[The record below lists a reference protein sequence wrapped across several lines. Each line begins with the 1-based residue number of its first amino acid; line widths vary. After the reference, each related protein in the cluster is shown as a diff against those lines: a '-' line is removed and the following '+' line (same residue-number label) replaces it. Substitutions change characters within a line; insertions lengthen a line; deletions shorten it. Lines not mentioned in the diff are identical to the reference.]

1 MTARLVDSDVLIDVL
16 RGIAPATA
24 WLGAL
29 PEAPVVPGFVAME
42 LVQGCERA
50 DDLRRVQALLGPLV
64 VVWPSPNACDQMLAH
79 SPRFH
84 LRHGLGMID
93 ALVAACAVERSAT
106 LCTFNLK
113 HYRAVPGLLLE
124 APYERPPRSGRQS

>member
-16 RGIAPATA
+16 RGLAPATA
-24 WLGAL
+24 WLGAQ

-42 LVQGCERA
+42 LLQGCERA
-50 DDLRRVQALLGPLV
+50 DDLRRVEALLKPLV
-64 VVWPSPNACDQMLAH
+64 VVWPSPIVCDQMLSH
-79 SPRFH
+79 FPRLH
-84 LRHGLGMID
+84 RRHGLGMID

-106 LCTFNLK
+106 LCTYNFR

-124 APYERPPRSGRQS
+124 APYERSPQSGRRT